1 MRHILNFIDFL
12 LRTGLKILIKFYRSA
27 LSPFLG
33 NNCRFHP
40 TCSQYALDS
49 LEKKP
54 FYKALPLIFI
64 RISKCHPF
72 HSGGYDPVK

>member
-1 MRHILNFIDFL
+1 MRKILSYFDFL
-12 LRTGLKILIKFYRSA
+12 LRMGFRLIIKLYR
-27 LSPFLG
+27 LTISPLLG

-54 FYKALPLIFI
+54 FYKALPLILI
-64 RISKCHPF
+64 RVSKCHPF
-72 HSGGYDPVK
+72 HGGGYDPVK